1 MKFSKLIIGVL
12 LCLLISVGVIFGWKE
27 ANSVN
32 DYYVQVKAPMSK
44 AGEDNSHYVYN
55 LKGFD
60 KNGKEKLVTFFADKR
75 YVEGTLLVV
84 SRSFEGYT
92 GDIRVVKANE
102 LPRKLQKNFN
112 LEKAQA
118 LQ

>member
-1 MKFSKLIIGVL
+1 LKFSKLIIGVL

-32 DYYVQVKAPMSK
+32 DYYVQVKDPMSK
-44 AGEDNSHYVYN
+44 AGEGNSHYVYN